1 MKISI
6 RLLCLLLIFST
17 GSFYSQN
24 QKILKGKPIDSLSV
38 VEGSTETYTLYYPIS
53 LDANSKTWPVIY
65 VFDAKGQ
72 GRKAAQLFRELAE
85 KESIAIIASNSKLE
99 NRSLQDNLKIATRLL
114 ESTFSTYPINENG
127 VYVSGLAEGAQLA
140 CAIPLVFNK
149 VAGIMAIGDAYIVP
163 ESAIKIEPK
172 PISLVVPI
180 NDSKLY
186 DLEKIQ
192 DRFQKQ
198 NHTVDLSYYHGTS
211 REWPVTKILSNAFA
225 GIKLF
230 EFRENSENLNTDVVK
245 KYFTEEIAF
254 TESLVR
260 SGRYYESFIKL
271 KQLQEKY
278 KDLGYKDEL
287 KHRLRDLK
295 RNKTYRQQRSSI
307 KRAELAEREKRAMY
321 SAYLEYDILTLNYEN
336 VGWWAQEV
344 SELKMLEESKDPAIV
359 SAALRLQ
366 DYLRELSKITFKSI
380 GNSDASVDTKILTAV
395 LRTALDI
402 QDPDA
407 YLYIIR
413 VAGQDGDH
421 ETALLY
427 LEDLLKTG
435 YSNMES
441 LYDID
446 GILDLTFT
454 KEYNDIIQ
462 SYLED
467 AKYYNAALD

>member
-6 RLLCLLLIFST
+6 RLLSLLLIFST

-38 VEGSTETYTLYYPIS
+38 GEDITETYTLYYPTS
-53 LDANSKTWPVIY
+53 LDANSETWPVMY
-65 VFDAKGQ
+65 VFDPKGQ
-72 GRKAAQLFRELAE
+72 GRLAAQLFRELSE
-85 KESIAIIASNSKLE
+85 KESIAIIASNSRIE
-99 NRSLQDNLKIATRLL
+99 NGSLQDNLKIARRLL
-114 ESTFSTYPINENG
+114 ESTFSSYPINENA

-140 CAIPLVFNK
+140 CAIPLVYNR
-149 VAGIMAIGDAYIVP
+149 VSGVIAVGDAYVIP
-163 ESAIKIEPK
+163 DNALKIEPK
-172 PISLVVPI
+172 PISLVAPI
-180 NDSKLY
+180 ESYKLY
-186 DLEKIQ
+186 DLEK
-192 DRFQKQ
+192 FQKIFEKR
-198 NHTVDLSYYHGTS
+198 NHGVDLSYYHGNS
-211 REWPVTKILSNAFA
+211 EEWPVTTMLSNAFA
-225 GIKLF
+225 GIKLH
-230 EFRENSENLNTDVVK
+230 EFRENSENLNPDTVE
-245 KYFTEEIAF
+245 KYFRDEIAF
-254 TESLVR
+254 TQKLEQ
-260 SGRYYESFIKL
+260 SGQYYESFVKL

-287 KHRLRDLK
+287 KKRLRVLK
-295 RNKTYRQQRSSI
+295 KNKVYRQQRNNI
-307 KRAELAEREKRAMY
+307 RLAELAEKEKRAMY

-344 SELKMLEESKDPAIV
+344 SELKRLEESKDPAVV

-366 DYLRELSKITFKSI
+366 DYLRELSKITFKNI
-380 GNSDASVDTKILTAV
+380 ANSDASIDTKILTAV
-395 LRTALDI
+395 LRTALDK

-413 VAGQDGDH
+413 VAGQDGDY

-462 SYLED
+462 SYLGG
-467 AKYYNAALD
+467 AKYYKAALD